1 MSSELEALKAVGV
14 AGMITSS
21 SEISAMTGSFE
32 IAYGFVLV
40 STMGIFG
47 SLSGILYSGK
57 KLSFREVLANMFIA
71 CFVAVVMKLTFFDYK
86 NNFLL
91 LAVIGVLCFN
101 TRQAINVIS
110 LIPSIFF
117 KTGILKNVIESAS
130 KEINNSTISKT
141 DNTDTS
147 NLISNNI
154 DNKDEVKKH
163 KSALSS
169 NDKCEEKIKNITDN
183 DGENKGEKPQD
194 ACECSDYSFCQ
205 TCSNQEKLL
214 VLKRKKI
221 YEQSKMLKSKS
232 LSRRRALDSKQ
243 KQ

>member
-1 MSSELEALKAVGV
+1 MSSELETLKAVGV

-57 KLSFREVLANMFIA
+57 KLSFKEVLANMFIA
-71 CFVAVVMKLTFFDYK
+71 CFVAVIMKLTFFDYK

-101 TRQAINVIS
+101 TRQAISVIS
-110 LIPSIFF
+110 LIPSVFF

-147 NLISNNI
+147 NSISNNI

-194 ACECSDYSFCQ
+194 ACEYSDYSFCQ

-221 YEQSKMLKSKS
+221 YEQSKMLKGKS